1 MAKTKPIQ
9 ITSDMTVEQLKALKP
24 KRAKAMAVYVK
35 GRSKVM
41 PASDIE
47 FLQGINGEVTFS

>member
-1 MAKTKPIQ
+1 MKTKPIQ
-9 ITSDMTVEQLKALKP
+9 ITSDMTIEQLKALKP
-24 KRAKAMAVYVK
+24 KRAKAMAVYVN